1 MSAYQNFLD
10 FFSMYNRERL
20 DGLNETYFAP
30 MTAEERSKAFDH
42 LLEMTR
48 RGGSDESV
56 KGLFLAG
63 AERAVPVVRKLL
75 EDGVLND
82 DAALAAA
89 WELYRRQPDPVLI
102 DVFRR
107 LMSSPDRTLRSRA
120 AFYVPADVSN
130 EALLDA
136 LRGMIRTETETLP
149 LFNVTNKLP
158 ECYGITEGSIPEPQ
172 YLRLYHGLRGDDLK
186 TKEATFKDLDRLFG
200 LTAMTRVL
208 LSDSR

>member
-10 FFSMYNRERL
+10 FFTMYNRERL

-48 RGGSDESV
+48 PGGSDESV
-56 KGLFLAG
+56 KGLFLAD
-63 AERAVPVVRKLL
+63 AERAVPVVRELL
-75 EDGVLND
+75 EQGVLND

-89 WELYRRQPDPVLI
+89 WELYRRQPDPALI
-102 DVFRR
+102 EVFLR
-107 LMSSPDRTLRSRA
+107 LMSSTDRTLRSRA
-120 AFYVPADVSN
+120 AFYVPADESN
-130 EALLDA
+130 EALLEA

-149 LFNVTNKLP
+149 LVNATNKLL
-158 ECYGITEGSIPEPQ
+158 ECYGITEDSLPEAQ
-172 YLRLYHGLRGDDLK
+172 YLRLYRGLRSDDLK

-200 LTAMTRVL
+200 LDA
-208 LSDSR
+208 